1 MGGSAH
7 ASFTLAAVLGLGAI
21 AAYTRRGSMPSL
33 LGGLGSSTAMLG
45 SGVLIDNG
53 YDLEGH
59 GVGLAASTVLA
70 GGMGLRA
77 ARTGLASPAG
87 AIALLSA
94 LSAAYH
100 GKKFND
106 WR

>member
-1 MGGSAH
+1 
-7 ASFTLAAVLGLGAI
+7 
-21 AAYTRRGSMPSL
+21 
-33 LGGLGSSTAMLG
+33 MLG

-53 YDLEGH
+53 YERAVSIPGMPCVGDLDSRYDLEGH